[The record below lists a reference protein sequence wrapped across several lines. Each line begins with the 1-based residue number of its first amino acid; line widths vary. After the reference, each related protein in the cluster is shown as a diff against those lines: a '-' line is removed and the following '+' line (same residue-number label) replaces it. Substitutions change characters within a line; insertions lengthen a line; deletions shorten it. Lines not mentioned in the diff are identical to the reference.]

1 MAQSDAANGGL
12 AWRVRMTTAGPLQTM
27 SDHVFD
33 ELKRF
38 VRFDAQDGTRLRAV
52 AARIRPHFPAIAET
66 FYARIREH
74 RDADAVF
81 ESTEQIE
88 RLKRTLCAWMEL
100 FFEGPWDDAYYAKRM
115 RIGQVHVQI
124 RLPQRFMFGA
134 MNVIRMALVAAVEA
148 EVPPLERPGVVDAI
162 HKLVDIEL
170 AIMLESYREAYVE
183 RIQRDER
190 LERDDLQRQLAL
202 SEARYEEIVE
212 KAEALIVT
220 LDREGRVL
228 LFNAKCEQL
237 TGISRDAARGL
248 RFADLFA
255 PRADQSEIRRRLDA
269 SLAGEAVP
277 AYEGTVPEIKSGR
290 CRVRWQFT
298 TLPSGQAPALCA
310 IGIDVSNEHDL
321 GVRTRRAERL
331 AALGTMAAGL
341 AHEIRNPLN
350 AAHLQLTLAQR
361 RLGRTDVD
369 LDGAKAAVSI
379 ADSEMQRL
387 GALVR
392 DFLEF
397 ARPQPLRLV
406 RQDIRATVQSTV
418 AMLLPEAETRRCSL
432 RLEPSA
438 SVDLEFDEEKIRQVL
453 LNLIRNALEATGPNG
468 SISIALAARE
478 AQVDLV
484 VRDDGPGLPQEAPIF
499 EPFYTTK
506 EHGTGLGLA
515 IVHRI
520 VMDHGGDIAVRSEP
534 GDTRF
539 TITLPR
545 LRENTGSADSPV
557 A

>member
-1 MAQSDAANGGL
+1 
-12 AWRVRMTTAGPLQTM
+12 M

-38 VRFDAQDGTRLRAV
+38 VRFDAEDGARLRAV
-52 AARIRPHFPAIAET
+52 VGRVRAHFPGIAET

-74 RDADAVF
+74 READAVF
-81 ESTEQIE
+81 ESPAQIE

-124 RLPQRFMFGA
+124 GLPQRFMFGA

-148 EVPPLERPGVVDAI
+148 EVPPLERQGAIDAI
-162 HKLVDIEL
+162 HKLADIEL
-170 AIMLESYREAYVE
+170 AIMLESYHDAYLARV
-183 RIQRDER
+183 QRDER

-237 TGISRDAARGL
+237 TGITREAARGL
-248 RFADLFA
+248 RFAELFA
-255 PRADQSEIRRRLDA
+255 PRADQGEIRKRFAA
-269 SLAGEAVP
+269 SLAGEAAP
-277 AYEGTVPEIKSGR
+277 AYEANVPEIRSGR

-298 TLPSGQAPALCA
+298 TLPGGEAPALCA

-350 AAHLQLTLAQR
+350 AAHLQLTLAER
-361 RLGRTDVD
+361 RLQRADAADVE
-369 LDGAKAAVSI
+369 GAKVAVSV

-406 RQDIRATVQSTV
+406 RRDFRATVQSTV
-418 AMLLPEAETRRCSL
+418 AMLLPEAENQHCSL
-432 RLEPSA
+432 RFEPA
-438 SVDLEFDEEKIRQVL
+438 PPIDIEIDEEKIKQVL
-453 LNLIRNALEATGPNG
+453 FNLIRNALEATGPNG
-468 SISIALAARE
+468 SISLALAARE
-478 AQVDLV
+478 AQVELV

-506 EHGTGLGLA
+506 ERGAGLGLA

-520 VMDHGGDIAVRSEP
+520 VMDHGGDISIRSEP

-545 LRENTGSADSPV
+545 LRENIESAGSPFAS
-557 A
+557 